1 MRGARLCVSVA
12 LLVVVTASS
21 VSVAGVGF
29 VPFDVQIP
37 LVLKALTYD
46 RRLKS
51 RVSDTVRI
59 AVVSPPGKSREAIE
73 EFQASLEKLPARS
86 INGMP
91 VTFKEIAR
99 GDEPSL
105 DRELRD
111 GRWAAVYAMP
121 GFGAEDLAK
130 IRKAG
135 ESARVLLVA
144 AAAEDVERGLAFGVG
159 AEGGKPQIVVNLP
172 STLACGS
179 DFDLALLRLG
189 KVIQ

>member
-1 MRGARLCVSVA
+1 MRGPRLCASVV
-12 LLVVVTASS
+12 LLVVVTLSS
-21 VSVAGVGF
+21 VSGAAGGF

-46 RRLKS
+46 RRLKG
-51 RVSDTVRI
+51 RVSDEVRI
-59 AVVSPPGKSREAIE
+59 AILTPPGQSRDVIE
-73 EFQASLEKLPARS
+73 EFQASVAKLPARS
-86 INGMP
+86 VNGMP

-99 GDEPSL
+99 AEEPL

-111 GRWAAVYAMP
+111 GRWAAVYTMP
-121 GFGAEDLAK
+121 GFGSADLAR

-135 ESARVLLVA
+135 ESARVLIVA

-159 AEGGKPQIVVNLP
+159 AEGGKPQFVVNLP

-189 KVIQ
+189 RVIQ